1 MLISLGAGVQGMRCI
16 AHCLHNAIKKA
27 CATPLIESD
36 IKLLRTP
43 CKEIKKSTILSGQL
57 ANLARAN
64 GKKKCKVVL
73 DCKWRWG
80 YALKMIRMI
89 LKWK

>member
-16 AHCLHNAIKKA
+16 AHCLHNAIRKA

-36 IKLLRTP
+36 IKLLRTL

-57 ANLARAN
+57 ANLAHAN

-89 LKWK
+89 